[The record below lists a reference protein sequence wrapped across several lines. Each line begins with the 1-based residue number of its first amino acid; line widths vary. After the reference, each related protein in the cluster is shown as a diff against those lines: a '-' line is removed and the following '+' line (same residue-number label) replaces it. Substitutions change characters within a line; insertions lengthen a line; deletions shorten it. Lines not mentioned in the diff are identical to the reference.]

1 MGYRLHASIPNVK
14 PYDEDVELGK
24 QYDSKWD
31 SFNDEWFGE
40 NVDKGMVPPDVILNF
55 YNAFITIDSM
65 KGEYKMGNLEMFK
78 EMVMYAIEHQLKVY
92 FESY

>member
-31 SFNDEWFGE
+31 GFNEEWFGE
-40 NVDKGMVPPDVILNF
+40 DNDEGMVRSEDILNF

-65 KGEYKMGNLEMFK
+65 ESEYTMGNLEKFK